1 MARAFGG
8 RQIIAVDISEGKLEN
23 AKKMGATHTVN
34 GSTENVP
41 ERIRV
46 SCHPCGYGVFLILG
60 PQLLVSAFFYLG
72 FLFEFAHFMCL

>member
-1 MARAFGG
+1 MQMARAFGG

-23 AKKMGATHTVN
+23 ARKMGATHTVN

-46 SCHPCGYGVFLILG
+46 SCHPCG
-60 PQLLVSAFFYLG
+60 
-72 FLFEFAHFMCL
+72 